1 MLNLGQFEAA
11 LPYLRTAVDL
21 GPDRPESHALLE
33 RGLRGAG
40 RIDEALACAEQVLR
54 LVPNDAQAHCVRGFL
69 LDELRR
75 CDEAL
80 TSFDHA
86 IRLSPHHAE
95 AHHNRGVVLV
105 RLTRYEEA
113 LAAFDEAIRLATE
126 YDDARG
132 NRARVFLTLGQFDLG
147 WEEFEG
153 RVRGRNAAR
162 PGHSRPL
169 WMGEPLTGRT
179 ILLHVEQ
186 GLGDTIQF
194 MRYIAQ
200 VKQCGGRVLFLC
212 PQPLVR
218 LAATCPG
225 IDVVVPHGDR
235 LPEFDVHSPL
245 MRLMRF
251 FSKTVDDIPAP
262 IPYLQADPIRVAH
275 WRERLAGGQVLRVGI
290 AWQGNPKHKQD
301 RDRSFPLAHFER
313 LVAIEDVRLFSLQK
327 GFGIEQI
334 RELADRFPLV
344 IWAANW
350 TQTRS

>member
-1 MLNLGQFEAA
+1 M
-11 LPYLRTAVDL
+11 
-21 GPDRPESHALLE
+21 
-33 RGLRGAG
+33 
-40 RIDEALACAEQVLR
+40 
-54 LVPNDAQAHCVRGFL
+54 
-69 LDELRR
+69 
-75 CDEAL
+75 
-80 TSFDHA
+80 
-86 IRLSPHHAE
+86 
-95 AHHNRGVVLV
+95 LV

-113 LAAFDEAIRLATE
+113 LAAFDEAIRLAPE

-153 RVRGRNAAR
+153 RVRDRNAAR

-251 FSKTVDDIPAP
+251 FSKTVDAIPAP
-262 IPYLQADPIRVAH
+262 IPYLQADPIRVAR
-275 WRERLAGGQVLRVGI
+275 WRERLAGGQALRVGI

-313 LVAIEDVRLFSLQK
+313 LVAIEGVRLFSLQK

-334 RELADRFPLV
+334 RELADRLPLV
-344 IWAANW
+344 DLGGELDPNSLVIQDTPAVMMSLDLVITSDSMLAHLAGALGIPVWIALRFSSDWRWLLDRDDSPWYPTARLFR
-350 TQTRS
+350 QTKRGRWDLVFDRIAQAMEELIALRKC